1 MGRRSS
7 SDKNSKKRFLP
18 HDPRLDKQANLA
30 ASSEPAKR
38 RLKID
43 HNLAVGNKDEVDGME
58 EDDSSGFDSAISSN
72 QDCGAAV
79 TCDSPAAR
87 VSQPCNI
94 NINRNNQVP
103 EIDKMKL
110 LKKRVS
116 HISDLLSSLWLPP
129 TLTSELSGWVEL
141 ISLAGN

>member
-18 HDPRLDKQANLA
+18 HDPRLDKQSNMA

-58 EDDSSGFDSAISSN
+58 DDSSGFDSAISSN
-72 QDCGAAV
+72 QDCAAAV

-87 VSQPCNI
+87 VSQPCNV
-94 NINRNNQVP
+94 NVNRNNQVP
-103 EIDKMKL
+103 GVDKMKF
-110 LKKRVS
+110 LKNRVS
-116 HISDLLSSLWLPP
+116 QVMIGPRFH
-129 TLTSELSGWVEL
+129 T
-141 ISLAGN
+141 